1 MKIKKLAKW
10 LHSGTFS
17 RTQHRNNYRDHKF
30 DREIDIFVD
39 YISQLPYLK
48 VIGVPISFS
57 ITLVGFSP
65 IILMAVVESIKNI
78 KNK

>member
-30 DREIDIFVD
+30 NREIDIFVD
-39 YISQLPYLK
+39 YINQLPYLK
-48 VIGVPISFS
+48 VIGAPVAVS
-57 ITLVGFSP
+57 ITLVEFSP
-65 IILMAVVESIKNI
+65 IILMVAVESIKNI